1 MHRRAFLTGS
11 AACIAAAPVSAP
23 AFAQRAPIPVID
35 THVHIFDPRRP
46 QGVPY
51 SGPRGQPPQI
61 ATPENYHQ
69 QIVGTGIVG
78 AVIVEASPWI
88 EDNLFILER
97 ANSDPIFVGLVGS
110 LDPSKPDFGD
120 YLNRFSKDPLWR
132 GIRYARVW
140 QMENGK
146 QVLKPGM
153 AEGLK
158 LFAQTGQTLDMANP
172 SFDLL
177 RGALLA
183 MDAAPDLRV
192 VMDHMPSLD
201 PTPQTESL
209 YNSLIAELAQ
219 RPNFFVKLSQVRHK
233 DANLNT
239 VTAPKERLDRLMA
252 ALGEDRVMFGGDWP
266 NSVGTATIPD
276 ALALMRD
283 YFAARPRIQ
292 AEKYFW
298 RNSQHIYRWKKRD
311 AAQPG

>member
-1 MHRRAFLTGS
+1 MIQRRAFLAGT
-11 AACIAAAPVSAP
+11 AAIAAVPVFAAASA
-23 AFAQRAPIPVID
+23 IPVID
-35 THVHIFDPRRP
+35 THVHLFDPRRP

-51 SGPRGQPPQI
+51 SGPKGQPPQI
-61 ATPENYHQ
+61 ALPETYRQ
-69 QIVGTGIVG
+69 QIPGTGIAG
-78 AVIVEASPWI
+78 AIVVEASPWI
-88 EDNLFILER
+88 EDNLWILER
-97 ANSDPIFVGLVGS
+97 AASDPIFVGVVGS
-110 LDPSKPDFGD
+110 LDPSKPDFGE

-158 LFAQTGQTLDMANP
+158 LLAQAGQTLDMANP

-201 PTPQTESL
+201 PRPEQQAL
-209 YNSLIAELAQ
+209 YDSLIRELAQ
-219 RPNFFVKLSQVRHK
+219 HPNFAIKLSQVMHK
-233 DANLNT
+233 DENNVT
-239 VTAPKERLDRLMA
+239 VTAPRARLDQLMA
-252 ALGEDRVMFGGDWP
+252 AFGDDRVMFGGDWP
-266 NSVGTATIPD
+266 NSVGTATIPA
-276 ALALMRD
+276 ALTLMRD
-283 YFAARPRIQ
+283 YFAARPRVQ

-298 RNSQHIYRWKKRD
+298 RNSQRIYRWKKRD